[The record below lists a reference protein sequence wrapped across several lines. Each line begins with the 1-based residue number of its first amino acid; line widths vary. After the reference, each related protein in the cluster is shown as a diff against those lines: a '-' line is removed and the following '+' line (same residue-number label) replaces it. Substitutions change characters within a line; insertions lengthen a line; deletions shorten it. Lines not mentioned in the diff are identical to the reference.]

1 MQIHEITRRRTNEG
15 VLSGIAGAAKAVGS
29 QIAAKANDWATK
41 KTGTDFSKLGP
52 NNPYGAQQSRAAA
65 AAKPVIEKQAIEQ
78 QKLWTQAL
86 TQTMRD
92 AGVTSLAALPSA
104 EKGEVE
110 RSLFTQLHT
119 NLLRNSLGR
128 DYTQLGNYVDKDP
141 GVQAQAQDIVKKI
154 NDAKNKLMNFAS
166 STYDGDSKQ
175 GWQEL
180 AQGAYE
186 AMSLTQFQR
195 SNAES
200 ALGALTSRLGL
211 AVPAI
216 DAFKMLLRGATP
228 VRSPGPD
235 TLAYLEAYG
244 FNPYRPAGTMS
255 TAGAAAKTNIE
266 SKIGPAALTQINR
279 IVSGLPTVT
288 SGGPQVE
295 DWLQTLGFQL

>member
-41 KTGTDFSKLGP
+41 TTGTDFSKLVP
-52 NNPYGAQQSRAAA
+52 NNPYGAQQSRAAV

-92 AGVTSLAALPSA
+92 AGATNLAALPSA
-104 EKGEVE
+104 KKGEVE
-110 RSLFTQLHT
+110 KSLLTQLHA

-128 DYTQLGNYVDKDP
+128 DYTQLGTYVDKDP

-166 STYDGDSKQ
+166 STYDADSKQ

-186 AMSLTQFQR
+186 AMSLAQFQR
-195 SNAES
+195 GGAES
-200 ALGALTSRLGL
+200 ALGTLTSRLGL

-216 DAFKMLLRGATP
+216 DAVKILLRGATP
-228 VRSPGPD
+228 VRTPSSD

-244 FNPYRPAGTMS
+244 FNPYRPVGTMS
-255 TAGAAAKTNIE
+255 AAGAAAKTNIE

-288 SGGPQVE
+288 SGGPEVE
-295 DWLQTLGFQL
+295 DWLQTLGFRL

>member
-200 ALGALTSRLGL
+200 ALGTLTSRLGL

-216 DAFKMLLRGATP
+216 DAVKMLLRGATP

>member
-1 MQIHEITRRRTNEG
+1 MQIHEITRRKTNEG
-15 VLSGIAGAAKAVGS
+15 VLSNMAKAVGS
-29 QIAAKANDWATK
+29 HVAAKANDWATK

-200 ALGALTSRLGL
+200 ALGTLTSRLGL

-216 DAFKMLLRGATP
+216 DAVKMLLRGATP

-288 SGGPQVE
+288 SGGPEVE
-295 DWLQTLGFQL
+295 DWLQTLGFRL